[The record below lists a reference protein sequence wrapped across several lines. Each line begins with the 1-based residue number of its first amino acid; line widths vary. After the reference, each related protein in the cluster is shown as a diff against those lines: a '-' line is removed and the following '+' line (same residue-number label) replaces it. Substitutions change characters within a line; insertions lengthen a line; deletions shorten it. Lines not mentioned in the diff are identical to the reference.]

1 MYYDEI
7 FINNN
12 QKKALNAG
20 YRIEKGFQHYL
31 RNNAIF
37 TNWNGERFTG
47 YNVLDLA
54 TNTYVW
60 GCYDC
65 NYDHLW
71 ELEDVEDFIKSEY
84 EKYDLEY

>member
-1 MYYDEI
+1 MTKYSLTTI
-7 FINNN
+7 R
-12 QKKALNAG
+12 KKALNAG

-84 EKYDLEY
+84 KKYGLEY